1 MTESLSMEC
10 NKKTMLSRFFIAAKK
25 YPERIAIKE
34 NKRELSYHGLQNFII
49 RISNELQKKGV
60 KPGDKV
66 AVELSHSVEL
76 IATLLAVQ
84 YVGAAYIPIDKKAPK
99 ERNNLI
105 INDACPV
112 LIINDDS
119 SILHHRCETENTNFM
134 INTTPMSMVYDESLL
149 QETAYIIYTS
159 GTTGSPKG
167 VPITHENLLSLFNA
181 TECFYRFNETDIT
194 LLYHSYAFDFSVWE
208 IWSVLAYGGKL
219 VIPDEETRITPYKLA
234 KLVKDEKVTLLNQ
247 TPTAFSI
254 NSRALAEFGR
264 EELSLRFI
272 IFGGERLNFQAL
284 RNWYK
289 QFGFNS
295 PQLVN
300 MYGITETTIHAS
312 WHVVNENDLE
322 NFESTIGY
330 LLPGFDYAIRPISDD
345 NVTNKKSGELL
356 LSGHQ
361 VTKGYLNDETKNKDK
376 FIWLENNGIWHRYYC
391 SGDLVSYNKKGE
403 LVYCGRCDQQV
414 KINGYRI
421 EIGEIESVLARYEK
435 INDISV
441 IASYS
446 EVSRDYLICF
456 FTSSTSE
463 KESIGALTNLAKEN
477 LPIYMRPLRYRK
489 IETIPKT
496 INGKIDKKLILNYL
510 E

>member
-1 MTESLSMEC
+1 MIESLSMEC

-25 YPERIAIKE
+25 YPKKIAIKE
-34 NKRELSYHGLQNFII
+34 NQRELSYHGLQNFII
-49 RISNELQKKGV
+49 NISNELRNRGV

-66 AVELSHSVEL
+66 AVALSHSVEL
-76 IATLLAVQ
+76 IATLFAVQ
-84 YVGAAYIPIDKKAPK
+84 CVGAAYIPIDKKAPK
-99 ERNNLI
+99 ERNHLI

-119 SILHHRCETENTNFM
+119 SILHHRCRTENINFM
-134 INTTPMSMVYDESLL
+134 INATPTSMVYDESLS
-149 QETAYIIYTS
+149 QEIAYIIYTS
-159 GTTGSPKG
+159 GTTGYPKG

-181 TECFYRFNETDIT
+181 TECFYRFNETDTT

-208 IWSVLAYGGKL
+208 IWSVLAYGGRL

-254 NSRALAEFGR
+254 NSQALAEFR
-264 EELSLRFI
+264 MEELSLRFI
-272 IFGGERLNFQAL
+272 IFGGERLNFQTL
-284 RNWYK
+284 RNWYQ
-289 QFGFNS
+289 QFGLNS

-330 LLPGFDYAIRPISDD
+330 LLPGFDYIIRPISNDS
-345 NVTNKKSGELL
+345 VTTESGELL
-356 LSGHQ
+356 LSGNQ
-361 VTKGYLNDETKNKDK
+361 VTKGYLNDETKSKDK
-376 FIWLENNGIWHRYYC
+376 FIWLEINGIWRRYYC
-391 SGDLVSYNKKGE
+391 SGDLVSYNERGE
-403 LVYCGRCDQQV
+403 LVYCGRRDQQV

-441 IASYS
+441 MASYS
-446 EVSRDYLICF
+446 EVSSDYLICF
-456 FTSSTSE
+456 FTSSAPA

-489 IETIPKT
+489 IETMPKT